1 MSCSHLT
8 KSAGDNL
15 WAKPGNGYQTIS
27 SELDEIQKV
36 LQQTPVEEYKQPKF
50 REVSLEECCEYDIVD
65 LVVRR
70 LEEMFSFVSPVDTGE
85 ILVYDPYMHIWRNAD
100 PTIEYAY
107 IWFANEAKKT
117 AIQAMREKKI
127 YFHEGED
134 PTTEI
139 KPWHKA
145 GDEGNRQ
152 RKNCRDKVYKKIS
165 KETVNAIKLIISATH
180 QINREE
186 LNRFNYRLIP
196 LINGV
201 YDVYTQKLLPYHP
214 KFYFTYRLNAEYDP
228 NADMG
233 AIYDFITDVVPDE
246 NEREALLEILGTCLL
261 PGLNFQ
267 KILVCVGKGANGK
280 TTLLN
285 VIKALFGEKYVTGFP
300 LNELLKNSFMQSE
313 LRYSLLNISDDVPS
327 EPIQNTGIFKTLI
340 GGGTLTADVK
350 YHNPAT
356 FQVKTKFIMSVNVMP
371 HTTDDTYAFFRR
383 LLLVTFPKVIPDNK
397 QDPYLS
403 LKLSTAQ
410 NLNGLFLIML
420 AYLFRVLRENRIVH
434 TISIDEIQQRYYFLS
449 NPMLRYVEECIV
461 PSENN
466 EIPKEDLFAHY
477 LSFCQK
483 NNLPTPTF
491 FSFVRNFP
499 HAVYQV
505 HHITVSGDRKRVIDG
520 KRVYVF
526 SGINISEN
534 DGKNKEGTNTAN
546 KQQTTLDSINAP
558 SPNNNSQTP
567 PELFKEILE
576 KHGDALMEQ
585 LKQLTEEFMK
595 KVLPPECHADIPE
608 LTKDINTAN
617 IIKDNDDSSA

>member
-1 MSCSHLT
+1 
-8 KSAGDNL
+8 
-15 WAKPGNGYQTIS
+15 
-27 SELDEIQKV
+27 
-36 LQQTPVEEYKQPKF
+36 
-50 REVSLEECCEYDIVD
+50 
-65 LVVRR
+65 
-70 LEEMFSFVSPVDTGE
+70 
-85 ILVYDPYMHIWRNAD
+85 
-100 PTIEYAY
+100 
-107 IWFANEAKKT
+107 
-117 AIQAMREKKI
+117 
-127 YFHEGED
+127 
-134 PTTEI
+134 
-139 KPWHKA
+139 
-145 GDEGNRQ
+145 
-152 RKNCRDKVYKKIS
+152 
-165 KETVNAIKLIISATH
+165 
-180 QINREE
+180 
-186 LNRFNYRLIP
+186 
-196 LINGV
+196 
-201 YDVYTQKLLPYHP
+201 
-214 KFYFTYRLNAEYDP
+214 
-228 NADMG
+228 
-233 AIYDFITDVVPDE
+233 
-246 NEREALLEILGTCLL
+246 
-261 PGLNFQ
+261 
-267 KILVCVGKGANGK
+267 
-280 TTLLN
+280 
-285 VIKALFGEKYVTGFP
+285 
-300 LNELLKNSFMQSE
+300 
-313 LRYSLLNISDDVPS
+313 
-327 EPIQNTGIFKTLI
+327 
-340 GGGTLTADVK
+340 
-350 YHNPAT
+350 
-356 FQVKTKFIMSVNVMP
+356 MSVNVMP